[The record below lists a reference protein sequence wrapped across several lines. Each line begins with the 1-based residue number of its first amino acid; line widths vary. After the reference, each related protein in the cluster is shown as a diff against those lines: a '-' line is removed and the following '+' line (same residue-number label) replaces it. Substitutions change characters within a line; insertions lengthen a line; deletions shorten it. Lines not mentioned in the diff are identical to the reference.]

1 MIFPILFFG
10 LIFFIILLLLI
21 ISMKNNHVVVKERV
35 QDYLSDRPVVA
46 AKQEKQKKWRKY
58 LQKFAKVLEQIRQT
72 KKFDYL
78 MQRAGIPLTGGEIVA
93 FTLIVALLAAVFVML
108 MTLKWQSSII
118 SFAMAVILIALY
130 IKIKISRRLNAFTE
144 QMGDTLLMISDA
156 IRVGFSFMQAID
168 FVAKEMEAPI
178 GEEFAKV
185 IAETHIGTPLETA
198 LNNMAKRV
206 QSDDFDLMVAAVLI
220 QRQVG
225 GNLAYILDT
234 ISATIMS
241 RIRMKREVKTLTAQG
256 RLSGVVLALLPIF
269 LAVILYIINPQYLQ
283 PLLTTPTGH
292 MAIGGALISELVGF
306 LVIQRIVDIDV

>member
-1 MIFPILFFG
+1 
-10 LIFFIILLLLI
+10 
-21 ISMKNNHVVVKERV
+21 MKNTHIVVKERV
-35 QDYLSDRPVVA
+35 QDYLADRPVA
-46 AKQEKQKKWRKY
+46 TMKQEKQKKWRKY
-58 LQKFAKVLEQIRQT
+58 LQKLAKVLEQVRQT

-93 FTLIVALLAAVFVML
+93 FTLIVGFLAAVFVML
-108 MTLKWQSSII
+108 ITLRWQWSII
-118 SFAMAVILIALY
+118 SFCIAVILIVLY
-130 IKIKISRRLNAFTE
+130 IKIKITRRLHAFTE

-178 GEEFAKV
+178 GEEFSKV

-206 QSDDFDLMVAAVLI
+206 KSDDFDLMVAAVLI

-306 LVIQRIVDIDV
+306 WVIQRIVDIDV